1 MPFQIEIQNYPTDL
15 MVSKNQLIMWATT
28 ALQSQLDSAELTIRL
43 IAADEMQLLNHKYRQ
58 QNKPTNVL
66 SFPSEIPAEIMAEL
80 ELPYLGDIVI
90 CPAVIHEESREQG
103 KETQFHWA
111 HIVIHGV
118 LHLLGY
124 DHISDSD
131 TEIMQN
137 LEIAI
142 LTKLNF
148 SNPYNDI

>member
-43 IAADEMQLLNHKYRQ
+43 IAADEMQLLNHQYRQ

-80 ELPYLGDIVI
+80 ELPYLGDIAI
-90 CPAVIHEESREQG
+90 CPEVIHEESHEQG
-103 KETQFHWA
+103 KEPHFHWA

-124 DHISDSD
+124 DHINDND
-131 TEIMQN
+131 AEIMQN

-148 SNPYNDI
+148 PNPYNEL

>member
-43 IAADEMQLLNHKYRQ
+43 IAADEMQLLNHQYRQ

-90 CPAVIHEESREQG
+90 CPEVLHEESHEQG
-103 KETQFHWA
+103 KEPHFHWA

-124 DHISDSD
+124 DHINDND
-131 TEIMQN
+131 AEIMQN

-148 SNPYNDI
+148 PNPYNEL